1 MNNSIFRIYECLNV
15 CLDENSPAM
24 DWKTRYKIA
33 VGIAKGLHYLHDGC
47 PRRIIHRDIKASNVL
62 LTSDYE
68 PQVQC
73 LIHSIAKKEIEVS
86 RLDTAPCCNLF
97 LHCGSKKF

>member
-1 MNNSIFRIYECLNV
+1 MNNLIFLFTKCRRIMFV
-15 CLDENSPAM
+15 CLDENLPAM

-68 PQVQC
+68 PQVQ
-73 LIHSIAKKEIEVS
+73 
-86 RLDTAPCCNLF
+86 
-97 LHCGSKKF
+97 